1 MSGLKKLV
9 LVAAVLFTAFAAG
22 RATAQDAP
30 DIAGTWSGTIASPL
44 ADVTLVVEVTRGDD
58 GTLGGTIENADQAP
72 GNLAPLSEVTVADGR
87 LAFKVPRVNA
97 TYSAEWDESA
107 QLWKGTLDQGG
118 PQALNLARG
127 APPAKP
133 RIEGLD
139 GVWTGTWERNG
150 VKLRQALRV
159 ATGERGT
166 NVLYDSPD
174 QMANGLPVGDLTREG
189 RAIRFS
195 IARGISTFAGELS
208 EDGTQITGAWT
219 SPSLPGQSFVSN
231 FARASDEE
239 VAARR
244 NPARPQLPRE
254 PYPYRAEEVAFD
266 NPAFAGVRLAGT
278 LTLPEGEGPFPAAI
292 MITGSGGQDRDETLM
307 GHKPFAVIADHL
319 TRRGIAVLRFDD
331 RGIGKS
337 TGNYGEATS
346 ADLATD
352 ANAAFAYLLTR
363 PEIRPEAIG
372 MIGHSEGGMI
382 GPIAMRAND
391 QVAYFVSLAGPGTD
405 LVHLM
410 LSQRRLI
417 GAQMGLSAQELD
429 RAEPVLR
436 SLFETMAVAET
447 AEAGYEAAM
456 ALLTPEAKVAVGM
469 TPEMDG
475 AILVRQVSG
484 PWFQY
489 FLKYDPAPNW
499 QAMRAPLLALNGS
512 LDLQVPAEAN
522 LAAIREATKGNPDAT
537 IVELPGLNH
546 LFQTATTGSI
556 GEYATIEETFA
567 PAALEL
573 IGDWIG
579 ERFVTP

>member
-1 MSGLKKLV
+1 MSGFKRLMFVTAV
-9 LVAAVLFTAFAAG
+9 LVTAFAGG
-22 RATAQDAP
+22 RATAQDASE
-30 DIAGTWSGTIASPL
+30 IAGTWSGAIASPMG
-44 ADVTLVVEVTRGDD
+44 DITLVVEITRDAD

-72 GNLAPLSEVTVADGR
+72 GNLAPISDVTATDGQF
-87 LAFKVPRVNA
+87 AFKVPRVNA
-97 TYSAEWDESA
+97 TYSAEWDEA
-107 QLWKGTLDQGG
+107 ARQWRGTLDQGG

-127 APPAKP
+127 APAAKP

-150 VKLRQALRV
+150 VKLRQSLRV

-174 QMANGLPVGDLTREG
+174 QMANGIPVGDLVRDG
-189 RAIRFS
+189 RAVRFS
-195 IARGISTFAGELS
+195 IARGISKFAGELS
-208 EDGTQITGAWT
+208 ADGTQIIGVWT
-219 SPSLPGQSFVSN
+219 SPTLPGESFVST

-244 NPARPQLPRE
+244 DPARPQLPKE
-254 PYPYRAEEVAFD
+254 PFPYRAEEVAFD
-266 NPAFAGVRLAGT
+266 NPEFPEVRLAGT

-319 TRRGIAVLRFDD
+319 TRQGIAVLRFDD
-331 RGIGKS
+331 RGVGQS
-337 TGNYGEATS
+337 TGNYAEATS

-363 PEIRPEAIG
+363 PEIRSDAIG

-391 QVAYFVSLAGPGTD
+391 KVAYFVSLAGPGTD
-405 LVHLM
+405 LIHLM

-417 GAQMGLSAQELD
+417 GAQMGLSAQEID

-436 SLFETMAVAET
+436 SLFETMAAAET
-447 AEAGYEAAM
+447 PDAGYEAAM
-456 ALLTPEAKVAVGM
+456 ALMTPEAKVAVGM

-475 AILVRQVSG
+475 AIVVRQVSG

-489 FLKYDPAPNW
+489 FLKYDPVPNW
-499 QAMRAPLLALNGS
+499 QAIRVPLLALNGS

-522 LAAIREATKGNPDAT
+522 LAAIRSATAGNPDAT

-546 LFQTATTGSI
+546 LFQTATTGSV

-567 PAALEL
+567 PAALDL
-573 IGDWIG
+573 IGDWIA